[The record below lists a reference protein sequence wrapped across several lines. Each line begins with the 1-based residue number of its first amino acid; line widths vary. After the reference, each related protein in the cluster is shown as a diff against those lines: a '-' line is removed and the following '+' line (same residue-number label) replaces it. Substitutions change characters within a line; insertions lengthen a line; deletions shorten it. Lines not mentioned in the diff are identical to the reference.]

1 MSERKVRRCHHN
13 FEMSDKW
20 IGQNAKTYWEFYCK
34 RCTMIR
40 TVEERP

>member
-1 MSERKVRRCHHN
+1 MKKKHRHVHD

-20 IGQNAKTYWEFYCK
+20 LMGNGKNCYEFYCK

-40 TVEERP
+40 TVTA